1 MSYEKVIHGH
11 YEDLSNLS
19 NLLRNYIEIYRLLIS
34 STSELNA
41 TSIAKKGELKHA
53 NERIN
58 EIGEIIDQLLKVI
71 KKCENSY
78 VKYCFIKNQVI
89 TSKTE
94 KDNIE
99 MEIHNELEYH
109 NKNIS
114 EQESSQN
121 NWELF

>member
-89 TSKTE
+89 TSRTE

-121 NWELF
+121 N